1 MRIPLRQ
8 RLYQIT
14 AISDS
19 KDRPGVWFDTILFAS
34 IVVNVLLFG
43 WQSISDNPAEDLF
56 YQLYTVFF
64 WGTIGLYAAE
74 WIVRLWVCVEEPPYA
89 QAVTGRIRYLL
100 TPLALMDTMVLISA
114 TLFGAGANII
124 FIRTIRLFDLARYIG
139 EQNDYSPYQLLRR
152 SIVNKKEELLI
163 TLFGA
168 VITLII
174 CAYVVYFVERN
185 AQPQILK
192 SVTPSLKWVF
202 GVLTNTETDGF
213 QPVTAMGRI
222 LQMIMTVIGVI
233 IIGLPLGIITGGFI
247 SEIEDAKKGVQ
258 LRKNA
263 ELLIGAFS
271 REGKIPVRSL
281 VEQLNL
287 RHNARRIDLDLIS
300 ARLQYSQN
308 EIFETV
314 RSSPV
319 LRVRACRSSQ
329 DVLLEDNL
337 ILEYF
342 PANTIYGVKKITG
355 SRIHVVATQNY
366 SDLGIGHFS
375 RLVADTLEA
384 CYYSNE
390 YFSSAA
396 IQPEKRI
403 NFGNNSEYSEP
414 GFKDGT
420 PFGEWKKCLYSEIRS
435 EDWVIYMGT
444 AASASPAEFHFMC
457 GGPKGEYRFSD
468 MTESTVNEP
477 ALMDTFFDGFQQDCT
492 AIGLKAAR
500 QDHYSNTGRDH
511 CTWAIRQRTGAN
523 VMMMYLNI
531 GFLQFGD
538 YTLYYRSLRALADR
552 IRQHLINRS

>member
-1 MRIPLRQ
+1 MRW

-19 KDRPGVWFDTILFAS
+19 KDRAGVWFDTILFAS
-34 IVVNVLLFG
+34 IVINVILFG
-43 WQSISDNPAEDLF
+43 WQSITDNPDYNLF
-56 YQLYTVFF
+56 QQIYTVCF
-64 WGTIGLYAAE
+64 WSSISFYTLE
-74 WIVRLWVCVEEPPYA
+74 WIIRLWVCVEEQSYA
-89 QAVTGRIRYLL
+89 HPVIGRIRYLL
-100 TPLALMDTMVLISA
+100 TPLALMDTMVLLSA
-114 TLFGAGANII
+114 VLFGPGANII

-152 SIVNKKEELLI
+152 SILNKKEELLI

-174 CAYVVYFVERN
+174 CSYVVFFVERN
-185 AQPQILK
+185 AQPEILK
-192 SVTPSLKWVF
+192 SVTPSIKWVF
-202 GVLTNTETDGF
+202 GVLTNTETEGF
-213 QPVTAMGRI
+213 QPVTDTGRL

-263 ELLIGAFS
+263 EILIGAFS

-287 RHNARRIDLDLIS
+287 RHDARRIDLDLIS

-314 RSSPV
+314 RASSV
-319 LRVRACRSSQ
+319 LRVRACRSSKE
-329 DVLLEDNL
+329 VLLEDNL

-342 PANTIYGVKKITG
+342 PANTIFGVRQFTETG
-355 SRIHVVATQNY
+355 VHIVATQNY
-366 SDLGIGHFS
+366 SDLGIGHYS
-375 RLVADTLEA
+375 RLLADTIKSG
-384 CYYSNE
+384 YYSNE

-403 NFGNNSEYSEP
+403 NFGANSEYHEP
-414 GFKDGT
+414 GFREGT
-420 PFGEWKKCLYSEIRS
+420 PFGEWKKCLYTVIKKN
-435 EDWVIYMGT
+435 DWVIYMGT
-444 AASASPAEFHFMC
+444 AASTSPADFHILC
-457 GGPKGEYRFSD
+457 GGPKGEYRFAE
-468 MTESTVNEP
+468 MEESTVNNT
-477 ALMDTFFDGFQQDCT
+477 AVVDKFFEGFLEDCT
-492 AIGLKAAR
+492 VLGLKAAR
-500 QDHYSNTGRDH
+500 QEHYSNTSRDH
-511 CTWAIRQRTGAN
+511 CTWALREHTGAN
-523 VMMMYLNI
+523 VMMMYVNI

-538 YTLYYRSLRALADR
+538 FTLYYRSMRALADR
-552 IRQHLINRS
+552 IQQHLINQV